1 MSFKTVK
8 NYSNTFGR
16 KKPMQL
22 PVIQLP
28 DIQANLPEIPI
39 TLTRVGVTDVKK
51 LVEVARRD
59 KRPIVLVS
67 IFDIFV
73 DLPSNRKGAN
83 LSRNFEAI
91 DEVLEEMIA
100 SPVYEI
106 EDLCGEVAKRLIDRH
121 EYALNAEVR
130 MKSEYILKRETPS
143 TKIKCQEVVN
153 IFAEAKAIRGKTL
166 TIRKLVGAEVLGIT
180 ACPCAQEIMRDKA
193 KKELKTLGV
202 DNDIIRKF
210 LGKVPMPTHNQR
222 GRGIISIEVH
232 DSHFVSLEKIIE
244 IIENSMSSQM
254 FELLKRSDEAAI
266 VERAH
271 KNPKFVEDCVR
282 TMAQKIVNEFP
293 ELPDDSVIIIKQI
306 NEESIHRHNAF
317 AERKSTLGELRQE
330 INSIP

>member
-1 MSFKTVK
+1 MKL
-8 NYSNTFGR
+8 
-16 KKPMQL
+16 PMAH
-22 PVIQLP
+22 LP
-28 DIQANLPEIPI
+28 DIQANQPDIAI

-51 LVEVARRD
+51 LVEVARKD

-67 IFDIFV
+67 TFDIFV
-73 DLPSNRKGAN
+73 DLPSDRKGAN

-106 EDLCGEVAKRLIDRH
+106 EDLCSEVAKRLIDRH
-121 EYALNAEVR
+121 EYALIAEVR
-130 MKSEYILKRETPS
+130 MKSEYILKRETPA
-143 TKIKCQEVVN
+143 TKLNCQEVVN

-180 ACPCAQEIMRDKA
+180 ACPCAQEIMVDKA
-193 KKELKTLGV
+193 RKELKALGV
-202 DNDIIRKF
+202 ESDVIKKF
-210 LGKVPMPTHNQR
+210 LNNVPMPTHNQR
-222 GRGIISIEVH
+222 GRGVISIETH
-232 DSHFVSLEKIIE
+232 DSHFVSLEKIIN

-254 FELLKRSDEAAI
+254 FELLKRADEVMI

-282 TMAQKIVNEFP
+282 TMAQKIINQFP
-293 ELPDDSVIIIKQI
+293 ELPDDSVIVVKQI

-330 INSIP
+330 INNIE

>member
-1 MSFKTVK
+1 MK
-8 NYSNTFGR
+8 
-16 KKPMQL
+16 L
-22 PVIQLP
+22 PVVHLP
-28 DIQANLPEIPI
+28 DIQANQPEIAL

-51 LVEVARRD
+51 LVEVARKD

-67 IFDIFV
+67 TFDIFV
-73 DLPSNRKGAN
+73 DLPSDRKGAN

-106 EDLCGEVAKRLIDRH
+106 EDLCGEVAKRLIQRH
-121 EYALNAEVR
+121 EYAFNAEVR
-130 MKSEYILKRETPS
+130 MKSEYVLKRETPA

-153 IFAEAKAIRGKTL
+153 IFAEAKAIRGENV

-180 ACPCAQEIMRDKA
+180 ACPCAQEIMVDKA
-193 KKELKTLGV
+193 RKELKTLGV
-202 DNDIIRKF
+202 GSDIIKKF
-210 LGKVPMPTHNQR
+210 LNNVPMPTHNQR

-232 DSHFVSLEKIIE
+232 NSHFVSLEKIIT

-254 FELLKRSDEAAI
+254 FELLKRADEAMI

-282 TMAQKIVNEFP
+282 TMAQKVVKEFP
-293 ELPDDSVIIIKQI
+293 ELPDDSIIVIKQI
-306 NEESIHRHNAF
+306 NEESIHQHNAF

-330 INSIP
+330 INNIA

>member
-1 MSFKTVK
+1 MK
-8 NYSNTFGR
+8 
-16 KKPMQL
+16 L
-22 PVIQLP
+22 PVVHLP
-28 DIQANLPEIPI
+28 DIQANQPDIPI

-67 IFDIFV
+67 TFDIFV
-73 DLPSNRKGAN
+73 DLPSDRKGAN

-106 EDLCGEVAKRLIDRH
+106 EDLCSEVAKRLIDRH
-121 EYALNAEVR
+121 EYALIAEVR
-130 MKSEYILKRETPS
+130 MKSEYVLKRETPA
-143 TKIKCQEVVN
+143 TKLNCQEVVN
-153 IFAEAKAIRGKTL
+153 IFAEAKAIRGKEL

-180 ACPCAQEIMRDKA
+180 ACPCAQEIMVDKA
-193 KKELKTLGV
+193 RKELKALGV
-202 DNDIIRKF
+202 EFAVIKKF
-210 LGKVPMPTHNQR
+210 LYNVPMPTHNQR
-222 GRGIISIEVH
+222 GRGIISIEVQN
-232 DSHFVSLEKIIE
+232 SHFVSLEKIIN
-244 IIENSMSSQM
+244 IIEHSMSSQM
-254 FELLKRSDEAAI
+254 FELLKRTDEAMI

-282 TMAQKIVNEFP
+282 TMAQKVVKEFP
-293 ELPDDSVIIIKQI
+293 ELPDDSVIIVKQI

-330 INSIP
+330 ISNIV

>member
-1 MSFKTVK
+1 MK
-8 NYSNTFGR
+8 
-16 KKPMQL
+16 L
-22 PVIQLP
+22 PVVHLP
-28 DIQANLPEIPI
+28 DIQANQPDIAI

-51 LVEVARRD
+51 LVEVARKD

-67 IFDIFV
+67 TFDIFV
-73 DLPSNRKGAN
+73 DLPSDRKGAN

-106 EDLCGEVAKRLIDRH
+106 EDLCSEVAKRLIDRH
-121 EYALNAEVR
+121 EYALIAEVR
-130 MKSEYILKRETPS
+130 MKSEYILKRETPA
-143 TKIKCQEVVN
+143 TKLNCQEVVN

-180 ACPCAQEIMRDKA
+180 ACPCAQEIMVDKA
-193 KKELKTLGV
+193 RKELKMLGV
-202 DNDIIRKF
+202 ESDVIKKF
-210 LGKVPMPTHNQR
+210 LNNVPMPTHNQR
-222 GRGIISIEVH
+222 GRGIISIETH
-232 DSHFVSLEKIIE
+232 DSHFVSLEKIIN

-254 FELLKRSDEAAI
+254 FELLKRADEAMI

-282 TMAQKIVNEFP
+282 TMAQKIVNQFP
-293 ELPDDSVIIIKQI
+293 ELPDDSVIVVKQI

-330 INSIP
+330 ISNIG

>member
-1 MSFKTVK
+1 MK
-8 NYSNTFGR
+8 
-16 KKPMQL
+16 L
-22 PVIQLP
+22 PVVQLP
-28 DIQANLPEIPI
+28 DIQANQPDIAI

-51 LVEVARRD
+51 LVEVARKD

-67 IFDIFV
+67 TFDIFV
-73 DLPSNRKGAN
+73 DLPSDRKGAN

-121 EYALNAEVR
+121 EYALIAEVR
-130 MKSEYILKRETPS
+130 MKSEYVLKRETPA
-143 TKIKCQEVVN
+143 TKMNCQEVVN
-153 IFAEAKAIRGKTL
+153 IFAEAKAIRGNIL

-180 ACPCAQEIMRDKA
+180 ACPCAQEIMIDKA
-193 KKELKTLGV
+193 RKELKTLGV
-202 DNDIIRKF
+202 ESDIIKTF
-210 LGKVPMPTHNQR
+210 LKNVPMPTHNQR
-222 GRGIISIEVH
+222 GRGIISIEVQN
-232 DSHFVSLEKIIE
+232 SHFVSLEKIIN

-254 FELLKRSDEAAI
+254 FELLKRADEVMI

-282 TMAQKIVNEFP
+282 TMAQKIVQEFP
-293 ELPDDSVIIIKQI
+293 ELPDDSVIVIKQI

-330 INSIP
+330 INNIG

>member
-1 MSFKTVK
+1 MK
-8 NYSNTFGR
+8 
-16 KKPMQL
+16 L
-22 PVIQLP
+22 PVIYLP
-28 DIQANLPEIPI
+28 DIQANQPEIPI

-51 LVEVARRD
+51 LVEVARKD

-91 DEVLEEMIA
+91 DEVLEEMIT

-130 MKSEYILKRETPS
+130 MKSEYILKRETPA

-202 DNDIIRKF
+202 ENDVISKF

-232 DSHFVSLEKIIE
+232 DNHFVSLEKIIE

-293 ELPDDSVIIIKQI
+293 ELPDDSIIIIKQI

-330 INSIP
+330 INSIL

>member
-1 MSFKTVK
+1 MK
-8 NYSNTFGR
+8 
-16 KKPMQL
+16 L
-22 PVIQLP
+22 PVVHLP
-28 DIQANLPEIPI
+28 DIQANQPDIPI

-51 LVEVARRD
+51 LVEVARKD

-67 IFDIFV
+67 TFDIFV
-73 DLPSNRKGAN
+73 DLPSDRKGAN

-106 EDLCGEVAKRLIDRH
+106 EDLCSEVAKRLIDRH
-121 EYALNAEVR
+121 EYALIAEVR
-130 MKSEYILKRETPS
+130 MKSEYVLKRETPA
-143 TKIKCQEVVN
+143 TKLNCQEVVN

-180 ACPCAQEIMRDKA
+180 ACPCAQEIMVDKA
-193 KKELKTLGV
+193 RKELKTLGV
-202 DNDIIRKF
+202 ESDVIKKF
-210 LGKVPMPTHNQR
+210 LNRVPMPTHNQR

-232 DSHFVSLEKIIE
+232 DTHFVSLEKIIN

-254 FELLKRSDEAAI
+254 FELLKRTDEAMI

-282 TMAQKIVNEFP
+282 TMAQKIVKQFT
-293 ELPDDSVIIIKQI
+293 ELPDDSIIVIKQI

-330 INSIP
+330 INNIG

>member
-1 MSFKTVK
+1 MK
-8 NYSNTFGR
+8 
-16 KKPMQL
+16 L
-22 PVIQLP
+22 PVVHLP
-28 DIQANLPEIPI
+28 DIQANQPDIPI

-67 IFDIFV
+67 TFDIFV
-73 DLPSNRKGAN
+73 DLPSDRKGAN

-106 EDLCGEVAKRLIDRH
+106 EDLCSEVAKRLIDRH
-121 EYALNAEVR
+121 EYALIAEVR
-130 MKSEYILKRETPS
+130 MKSEYVLKRETPA
-143 TKIKCQEVVN
+143 TKLNCQEVVN
-153 IFAEAKAIRGKTL
+153 IFAEAKAIRGKIL

-180 ACPCAQEIMRDKA
+180 ACPCAQEIMVDKA
-193 KKELKTLGV
+193 RKELKMLGV
-202 DNDIIRKF
+202 EFEVIRKF
-210 LGKVPMPTHNQR
+210 LNNVPMPTHNQR
-222 GRGIISIEVH
+222 GRGIISIEVQN
-232 DSHFVSLEKIIE
+232 SHFVSLEKIIN
-244 IIENSMSSQM
+244 IIEHSMSSQM
-254 FELLKRSDEAAI
+254 FELLKRTDEAMI

-282 TMAQKIVNEFP
+282 TMAQKVVKEFP
-293 ELPDDSVIIIKQI
+293 ELPDDSVIVIKQI

-330 INSIP
+330 INNIG

>member
-1 MSFKTVK
+1 MK
-8 NYSNTFGR
+8 
-16 KKPMQL
+16 L
-22 PVIQLP
+22 PVVHLP
-28 DIQANLPEIPI
+28 DIQANQPDIAI

-51 LVEVARRD
+51 LVEVARKD

-67 IFDIFV
+67 TFDIFV
-73 DLPSNRKGAN
+73 DLPSDRKGAN

-106 EDLCGEVAKRLIDRH
+106 EDLCSEVAKRLIDRH
-121 EYALNAEVR
+121 EYALIAEVR
-130 MKSEYILKRETPS
+130 MKSEYILKRETPA
-143 TKIKCQEVVN
+143 TKLNCQEVVN

-180 ACPCAQEIMRDKA
+180 ACPCAQEIMVDKA
-193 KKELKTLGV
+193 RKELKKLGV
-202 DNDIIRKF
+202 ESDVVKKF
-210 LGKVPMPTHNQR
+210 LNNVPMPTHNQR
-222 GRGIISIEVH
+222 GRGIISIETH
-232 DSHFVSLEKIIE
+232 DSHFVSLEKIIN

-254 FELLKRSDEAAI
+254 FELLKRADEAMI

-282 TMAQKIVNEFP
+282 TMAQKIVNQFP
-293 ELPDDSVIIIKQI
+293 ELPDDSVIVVKQI

-330 INSIP
+330 INNIG

>member
-1 MSFKTVK
+1 MK
-8 NYSNTFGR
+8 
-16 KKPMQL
+16 L
-22 PVIQLP
+22 PVVHLP
-28 DIQANLPEIPI
+28 DIQANQPDIAI

-51 LVEVARRD
+51 LVEVARKD

-67 IFDIFV
+67 TFDIFV
-73 DLPSNRKGAN
+73 DLPSDRKGAN

-106 EDLCGEVAKRLIDRH
+106 EDLCSEVAKRLIDRH
-121 EYALNAEVR
+121 EYALIAEVR
-130 MKSEYILKRETPS
+130 MKSEYILKRETPA
-143 TKIKCQEVVN
+143 TKLNCQEVVN

-180 ACPCAQEIMRDKA
+180 ACPCAQEIMVDKA
-193 KKELKTLGV
+193 RKELKMLGV
-202 DNDIIRKF
+202 ESGVIKKF
-210 LGKVPMPTHNQR
+210 LNNVPMPTHNQR
-222 GRGIISIEVH
+222 GRGIISIETH
-232 DSHFVSLEKIIE
+232 DSHFVSLEKIIN

-254 FELLKRSDEAAI
+254 FELLKRADEVMI

-282 TMAQKIVNEFP
+282 TMAQKIVNQFP
-293 ELPDDSVIIIKQI
+293 ELPDDSVIVVKQI

-330 INSIP
+330 ISNIG

>member
-1 MSFKTVK
+1 MK
-8 NYSNTFGR
+8 
-16 KKPMQL
+16 L
-22 PVIQLP
+22 PVVHLP
-28 DIQANLPEIPI
+28 DIQANQPDIAI

-51 LVEVARRD
+51 LVEVARKD

-67 IFDIFV
+67 TFDIFV
-73 DLPSNRKGAN
+73 DLPSDRKGAN

-106 EDLCGEVAKRLIDRH
+106 EDLCSEVAKRLIDRH
-121 EYALNAEVR
+121 EYALIAEVR
-130 MKSEYILKRETPS
+130 MKSEYILKRETPA
-143 TKIKCQEVVN
+143 TKLNCQEVVN
-153 IFAEAKAIRGKTL
+153 IFAEAKAIRGETL

-180 ACPCAQEIMRDKA
+180 ACPCAQEIMVDKA
-193 KKELKTLGV
+193 RKELKTLGV
-202 DNDIIRKF
+202 ESDVIKKF
-210 LGKVPMPTHNQR
+210 LNNVPMPTHNQR
-222 GRGIISIEVH
+222 GRGVISIETH
-232 DSHFVSLEKIIE
+232 DSHFVSLEKIIN

-254 FELLKRSDEAAI
+254 FELLKRADEVMI

-282 TMAQKIVNEFP
+282 TMAQKIINQFP
-293 ELPDDSVIIIKQI
+293 ELPDDSVIVVKQI

-330 INSIP
+330 INN

>member
-1 MSFKTVK
+1 MK
-8 NYSNTFGR
+8 
-16 KKPMQL
+16 L
-22 PVIQLP
+22 PVVHLP
-28 DIQANLPEIPI
+28 DIQANQPDIAI

-51 LVEVARRD
+51 LVEVARKD

-67 IFDIFV
+67 TFDIFV
-73 DLPSNRKGAN
+73 DLPSDRKGAN

-106 EDLCGEVAKRLIDRH
+106 EDLCSEVAKRLIDRH
-121 EYALNAEVR
+121 EYALIAEVR
-130 MKSEYILKRETPS
+130 MKSEYILKRETPA
-143 TKIKCQEVVN
+143 TKLNCQEVVN

-180 ACPCAQEIMRDKA
+180 ACPCAQEIMVDKA
-193 KKELKTLGV
+193 RKELKMLGV
-202 DNDIIRKF
+202 ESDVVKKF
-210 LGKVPMPTHNQR
+210 LNNVPMPTHNQR
-222 GRGIISIEVH
+222 GRGIISIETH
-232 DSHFVSLEKIIE
+232 DSHFVSLEKIIN

-254 FELLKRSDEAAI
+254 FELLKRADEAMI

-282 TMAQKIVNEFP
+282 TMAQKIVNQFP
-293 ELPDDSVIIIKQI
+293 ELPDDSVIVVKQI

-330 INSIP
+330 INNIG

>member
-1 MSFKTVK
+1 ME
-8 NYSNTFGR
+8 
-16 KKPMQL
+16 L
-22 PVIQLP
+22 PVIHLP

-51 LVEVARRD
+51 LVEVARKD

-67 IFDIFV
+67 TFDIFV

-91 DEVLEEMIA
+91 DAVLEEMITA
-100 SPVYEI
+100 PVYEI

-130 MKSEYILKRETPS
+130 MKSEYIIKRETPM

-153 IFAEAKAIRGKTL
+153 IFAEARAIRGEEL
-166 TIRKLVGAEVLGIT
+166 NVRKLVGAEVLGIT

-193 KKELKTLGV
+193 KKELKALGV
-202 DNDIIRKF
+202 KNEIIREF
-210 LGKVPMPTHNQR
+210 LKRVPMPTHNQR

-232 DSHFVSLEKIIE
+232 DSNFVYIDRIIN

-266 VERAH
+266 VELAH

-282 TMAQKIVNEFP
+282 TMAQKIVNEFS
-293 ELPDDSVIIIKQI
+293 ELPDDSIITVKQI

-330 INSIP
+330 IKNIS

>member
-1 MSFKTVK
+1 ME
-8 NYSNTFGR
+8 
-16 KKPMQL
+16 L
-22 PVIQLP
+22 PVVHLP
-28 DIQANLPEIPI
+28 DIQANLPDIPI

-51 LVEVARRD
+51 LVEVARKD

-67 IFDIFV
+67 TFDIFV
-73 DLPSNRKGAN
+73 DLPSDRKGAN

-91 DEVLEEMIA
+91 DEVLEEMIT

-106 EDLCGEVAKRLIDRH
+106 EDLCCEVSKRLIDRH

-130 MKSEYILKRETPS
+130 MRSEYIVKRETPV

-153 IFAEAKAIRGKTL
+153 IFAEARAVRGNDL
-166 TIRKLVGAEVLGIT
+166 TVRKMIGAQVLGIT

-193 KKELKTLGV
+193 KKELKALGV
-202 DNDIIRKF
+202 GGDIIKKF
-210 LGKVPMPTHNQR
+210 LNIVPMPTHNQR
-222 GRGIISIEVH
+222 GRGIISIEVQ
-232 DSHFVSLEKIIE
+232 DNNFVSLERIIN

-254 FELLKRSDEAAI
+254 FELLKRSDEAAV

-282 TMAQKIVNEFP
+282 SMAQKVVKEFP
-293 ELPDDSVIIIKQI
+293 ELADDSIIIIKQI

-330 INSIP
+330 LNNIGK

>member
-1 MSFKTVK
+1 MELQAV
-8 NYSNTFGR
+8 
-16 KKPMQL
+16 
-22 PVIQLP
+22 QLP
-28 DIQANLPEIPI
+28 DIQATLPEIPI

-51 LVEVARRD
+51 LVEVARKN
-59 KRPIVLVS
+59 KRPIVLLS

-73 DLPSNRKGAN
+73 DLPSDRKGAN

-106 EDLCGEVAKRLIDRH
+106 EDLCGEVAKRLINRH
-121 EYALNAEVR
+121 EYALNAEVM
-130 MKSEYILKRETPS
+130 MKSEYIVKRETPQ

-153 IFAEAKAIRGKTL
+153 IFAEAKAIRGKNL
-166 TIRKLVGAEVLGIT
+166 TVRKLVGAEVLGIT

-193 KKELKTLGV
+193 KKELKNLGV
-202 DNDIIRKF
+202 GSDVIKKF
-210 LGKVPMPTHNQR
+210 LNRVPMPTHNQR
-222 GRGIISIEVH
+222 GRGVISIEVH
-232 DSHFVSLEKIIE
+232 ASNFVSLEKIIN
-244 IIENSMSSQM
+244 IIEESMSSQM
-254 FELLKRSDEAAI
+254 FELLKRADEATI

-282 TMAQKIVNEFP
+282 SMAQKIVWEFP
-293 ELPDDSVIIIKQI
+293 ELPDDSVITIKQI

-330 INSIP
+330 INNIG

>member
-1 MSFKTVK
+1 ME
-8 NYSNTFGR
+8 
-16 KKPMQL
+16 L
-22 PVIQLP
+22 PVVHLP

-51 LVEVARRD
+51 LVEVARKN
-59 KRPIVLVS
+59 KRPIVLLS
-67 IFDIFV
+67 TFDIFV
-73 DLPSNRKGAN
+73 DLPSDRKGAN

-106 EDLCGEVAKRLIDRH
+106 EDLCGEVAKRLIGRH
-121 EYALNAEVR
+121 EYALHAEVR
-130 MKSEYILKRETPS
+130 MRSEYVLKRETPQ

-153 IFAEAKAIRGKTL
+153 IFAEAKAIRDKKRTV
-166 TIRKLVGAEVLGIT
+166 RKLVGAEVLGIT
-180 ACPCAQEIMRDKA
+180 ACPCAQEIMREKA
-193 KKELKTLGV
+193 ENELKSLGV
-202 DNDIIRKF
+202 ENNVIKSF
-210 LGKVPMPTHNQR
+210 LNKVPMPTHNQR

-232 DSHFVSLEKIIE
+232 DSNFVSLDKIIN

-254 FELLKRSDEAAI
+254 FELLKRSDEAVI

-282 TMAQKIVNEFP
+282 AMAQKIVHEFP
-293 ELPDDSVIIIKQI
+293 ELPDDSVITIKQI

-317 AERKSTLGELRQE
+317 AERKSTLGELRHE
-330 INSIP
+330 IKNVG

>member
-1 MSFKTVK
+1 ME
-8 NYSNTFGR
+8 
-16 KKPMQL
+16 L
-22 PVIQLP
+22 PLVYLP
-28 DIQANLPEIPI
+28 DIQANQPEIPI
-39 TLTRVGVTDVKK
+39 TLTRVGVTEVKK

-67 IFDIFV
+67 TFDIFV

-91 DEVLEEMIA
+91 DEVLEEMIKA
-100 SPVYEI
+100 PVYEI
-106 EDLCGEVAKRLIDRH
+106 EDLCGEVAKRLIHRH

-130 MKSEYILKRETPS
+130 MKSEYVIKRETPA

-153 IFAEAKAIRGKTL
+153 IFAEARAIRGDIL
-166 TIRKLVGAEVLGIT
+166 EIRKLVGAEVLGIT

-193 KKELKTLGV
+193 KKELRSLGV
-202 DNDIIRKF
+202 ETEIIKKF
-210 LGKVPMPTHNQR
+210 LNRVPMPTHNQR

-232 DSHFVSLEKIIE
+232 DSHFVSLERIID

-266 VERAH
+266 VELAH
-271 KNPKFVEDCVR
+271 KHPKFVEDCVR
-282 TMAQKIVNEFP
+282 TMAQKIVREFP
-293 ELPDDSVIIIKQI
+293 ELPDDSVITIKQI

-330 INSIP
+330 ISSIG

>member
-1 MSFKTVK
+1 MK
-8 NYSNTFGR
+8 
-16 KKPMQL
+16 L
-22 PVIQLP
+22 PVVHLP
-28 DIQANLPEIPI
+28 DIQANQPEIPI

-51 LVEVARRD
+51 LVEVARKD

-67 IFDIFV
+67 TFDIFV
-73 DLPSNRKGAN
+73 DLPSDRKGAN

-106 EDLCGEVAKRLIDRH
+106 EDLCSEVAKRLIGRH
-121 EYALNAEVR
+121 EYALIAEVR
-130 MKSEYILKRETPS
+130 MKSEYVLKRETPA

-153 IFAEAKAIRGKTL
+153 IFAEAKAIRGKNL

-180 ACPCAQEIMRDKA
+180 ACPCAQEIMIDKA
-193 KKELKTLGV
+193 RKELKTLGV
-202 DNDIIRKF
+202 ESDVIRKF
-210 LGKVPMPTHNQR
+210 LSNVPMPTHNQR

-232 DSHFVSLEKIIE
+232 NSHFVSLEKIIN
-244 IIENSMSSQM
+244 IIEDSMSSQM
-254 FELLKRSDEAAI
+254 FELLKRADEAAI

-282 TMAQKIVNEFP
+282 TMAQKIVLEFP
-293 ELPDDSVIIIKQI
+293 ELPDDSVIVIKQI

-330 INSIP
+330 INNIG